1 MSVQVHRCRR
11 LASKQGCD
19 AVRCTLWLHGC
30 RENREAPFGNIGT
43 QLRSQNVKG
52 TTTMKEKSEE
62 LKKTPLDS
70 ETGGGGRE
78 ELATADVKFEDEET
92 KKNSPE
98 TAEGSDDVDGR
109 GGKKRKP
116 WKKRPWKRKKRGEQE
131 AEVPEVIMLTPK
143 KAPTIEDLQR
153 EVEEA
158 QGIVRNNVEKL
169 VNEREQRLGSLLE
182 KGERLEDAAADFAKV
197 SRRVRIKLCLRANKW
212 RIAAAVG
219 VILAVVVVVVI
230 VVVVLENEGIIKI

>member
-1 MSVQVHRCRR
+1 
-11 LASKQGCD
+11 
-19 AVRCTLWLHGC
+19 
-30 RENREAPFGNIGT
+30 
-43 QLRSQNVKG
+43 
-52 TTTMKEKSEE
+52 MKEKSEE

-98 TAEGSDDVDGR
+98 TAEGSDDVEGR
-109 GGKKRKP
+109 GGKKGKP

-158 QGIVRNNVEKL
+158 QDIVRNNVEKL
-169 VNEREQRLGSLLE
+169 VNEREQRLGVFW
-182 KGERLEDAAADFAKV
+182 KRERD
-197 SRRVRIKLCLRANKW
+197 
-212 RIAAAVG
+212 
-219 VILAVVVVVVI
+219 
-230 VVVVLENEGIIKI
+230 

>member
-1 MSVQVHRCRR
+1 MGSLPFTFFVTGQTNRMQAAAIRER
-11 LASKQGCD
+11 KRDDND
-19 AVRCTLWLHGC
+19 AG
-30 RENREAPFGNIGT
+30 
-43 QLRSQNVKG
+43 
-52 TTTMKEKSEE
+52 KSEE
-62 LKKTPLDS
+62 NKTPS
-70 ETGGGGRE
+70 GPETGGGGRE

-98 TAEGSDDVDGR
+98 TAEGSDDVEGR
-109 GGKKRKP
+109 SGKKRKP
-116 WKKRPWKRKKRGEQE
+116 WKKRHWKRKKRGEQE

-143 KAPTIEDLQR
+143 QKAPTIEDLQR

-197 SRRVRIKLCLRANKW
+197 SRRVRIKLCLRAHKW

-219 VILAVVVVVVI
+219 EERVETDKNRWSRAGARTHDLPSTSFKLRRSLNHSAEKV
-230 VVVVLENEGIIKI
+230 